1 LPKNQHVN
9 SFEKAVEKNLSVIT
23 YSTTVNSQSSRAYVL
38 VELFPGKE
46 KEFCEEILE
55 KGLIL
60 DTKVERTDFVHGS
73 YDFICVLNGPISD
86 IDRRIIELR
95 RSLYIR
101 KTETLI
107 CFDMVTWD
115 EMKTKVDEE
124 K

>member
-1 LPKNQHVN
+1 
-9 SFEKAVEKNLSVIT
+9 
-23 YSTTVNSQSSRAYVL
+23 
-38 VELFPGKE
+38 VELRPGKE

-60 DTKVERTDFVHGS
+60 DSKVERTDFVHGS
-73 YDFICVLNGPISD
+73 YDFILVLNGPIPD

-107 CFDMVTWD
+107 CFDMFTW
-115 EMKTKVDEE
+115 EEVKNRVDEE

>member
-1 LPKNQHVN
+1 M
-9 SFEKAVEKNLSVIT
+9 S
-23 YSTTVNSQSSRAYVL
+23 SQSARAYVL

-46 KEFCEEILE
+46 KEFCEEILD

-60 DTKVERTDFVHGS
+60 DSKVERTDFVHGS
-73 YDFICVLNGPISD
+73 YDFICILNGEIKD

-107 CFDMVTWD
+107 CFDMFTWD
-115 EMKTKVDEE
+115 ELKNKVDEE